1 MEFLVCM
8 LTLAI
13 FSNSASYSRRARL
26 LAGSLTQIL
35 KGSSKQ
41 RKRLWK
47 FRVSYTL
54 AKFGSVGQMQASV
67 QTLSWLEFETC
78 KSAFKMRVNFDC

>member
-1 MEFLVCM
+1 MEFLVIM

-13 FSNSASYSRRARL
+13 FSRSASYSRRAKL

-47 FRVSYTL
+47 FKVSYTL
-54 AKFGSVGQMQASV
+54 AKFGSVGQMHASV
-67 QTLSWLEFETC
+67 QTFNWLEFETC
-78 KSAFKMRVNFDC
+78 KSAFNIRVNFDC